1 MRLFTFIGIVM
12 STFQKTFK
20 INKYISKELEL
31 YFDTINVK
39 QPTFKLADIA
49 ELVRQAKKNGTPYTI
64 LTGAGCSQSAGIPL
78 ADKLVEE

>member
-1 MRLFTFIGIVM
+1 M
-12 STFQKTFK
+12 STSQKTFK
-20 INKYISKELEL
+20 FNEYVSKELGL

-49 ELVRQAKKNGTPYTI
+49 ELVKQAKDNGTPYTI

-78 ADKLVEE
+78 AGKLVTEMNSKFDVQF